1 MAINLRP
8 TEIFPI
14 TTRFLQVIRTA
25 DVSPGMRRVTMG
37 GEQLKA
43 HTAENGYPVAEFRS
57 DGFDDEFKVLI
68 KHPDVDVAVGP
79 AQLDGVL
86 DWPRGDEHLL
96 LRTYTVRRWD
106 PEAGEID
113 VDFVNHGVGPATSWA
128 RNVQP
133 GETIQIAGPKS
144 SSAHPKDV
152 DWVLVG
158 ADETALPAV
167 ARWLEEWLE
176 GARGQFFI
184 EVEEESHRQDLNVPQ
199 GVELTWL
206 IRHGAEAG
214 TTTLLFDALKAAEWW
229 EGKVFAWVAGEAG
242 TLTPI
247 RRWLRREKDLDKE
260 QIEVTG
266 YWKKQKVVASADN
279 PELPDLAAMENS
291 REAFHELTEI
301 MPGIALRVAATLG
314 LGQVFGNSER
324 SLAELV
330 GSTGAVET
338 GLFKLLRYLTALEVV
353 ERTQKGWRLTEIGRE
368 LDNDDT
374 AEELNLD
381 GALAKKELAVVQ
393 GFLGAIR
400 DGEHAN
406 YQESDLLLQQRLEFE
421 NEYAAYV
428 AGSLA
433 ADEVFENIQTLS
445 IMGRGSKAFAQE
457 IIDKHSA
464 ITVHIVGA
472 GAEIKVLETSQTAN
486 ERIKYVT
493 GMNDS
498 DAVLLLETANDRSDV
513 EAIALLKEAARHGRI
528 LYFSKLLQPQRAHDH
543 DSEHDLENFVLTGGG
558 MRTAAELD
566 QLFAAAGLNAV
577 SSRTIGWGMTLYDL
591 TIAPR

>member
-457 IIDKHSA
+457 ISDKHPA
-464 ITVHIVGA
+464 ISVHIVGA

>member
-167 ARWLEEWLE
+167 ARWLEEWPE

-457 IIDKHSA
+457 IIDKHPA

-472 GAEIKVLETSQTAN
+472 GAEIKVLETGQTAN

>member
-167 ARWLEEWLE
+167 ARWLEEWPE

-428 AGSLA
+428 AG
-433 ADEVFENIQTLS
+433 
-445 IMGRGSKAFAQE
+445 
-457 IIDKHSA
+457 
-464 ITVHIVGA
+464 
-472 GAEIKVLETSQTAN
+472 
-486 ERIKYVT
+486 
-493 GMNDS
+493 
-498 DAVLLLETANDRSDV
+498 
-513 EAIALLKEAARHGRI
+513 
-528 LYFSKLLQPQRAHDH
+528 FSR
-543 DSEHDLENFVLTGGG
+543 
-558 MRTAAELD
+558 R
-566 QLFAAAGLNAV
+566 
-577 SSRTIGWGMTLYDL
+577 
-591 TIAPR
+591 